1 VTGRNDLFEIKGTV
15 TEALPNM
22 MYRATITEGP
32 EQLIGRVVLCTVNGN
47 MRRFNIRVLPG
58 DGIIAEMTVYDL
70 QKARITRRLR
80 EGGPD
85 VQIEQPVAEVSKTEP
100 SPEGDAEVSEV
111 PVDEALE
118 SIKEEA

>member
-1 VTGRNDLFEIKGTV
+1 MSERKDLIEIKGV
-15 TEALPNM
+15 VNESLPNM

-32 EQLIGRVVLCTVNGN
+32 EQLIGRTVLCTVNGN

-80 EGGPD
+80 EGQGDTP
-85 VQIEQPVAEVSKTEP
+85 IAPPEVVEEKVEATEP
-100 SPEGDAEVSEV
+100 
-111 PVDEALE
+111 
-118 SIKEEA
+118 INEEA